1 VGEYLI
7 SVVAE
12 YVFLANKTPPKFI
25 LFVVPADKLIL
36 VPIIILLGPIDDKT
50 LALPTLKPINVELF
64 ADVVYNQQKP
74 QRNLSYLRLM
84 LDNQSLNPRNLSFL
98 RLLRHYQHFDQ
109 EI

>member
-64 ADVVYNQQKP
+64 ADAFITS
-74 QRNLSYLRLM
+74 RN
-84 LDNQSLNPRNLSFL
+84 PK
-98 RLLRHYQHFDQ
+98 